1 MGYTESIMD
10 TSPPEKPVPS
20 DSDPVR
26 GRGWQDRVYE
36 IIFEADTPAGKTFDV
51 SLLVAILISI
61 TVISLESVQQIRVQW
76 ERELEF
82 AGGVFTVLFTVE
94 YVLRLACVRR
104 PWRYVRSFYGIV
116 DLLAVLPA
124 YLAFFI
130 GSSYYLSMIR
140 VLRLLRVFHVFKM
153 EPYVQ
158 ETRVLVSAMRATKA
172 KIVVFLL
179 VLLTAV
185 LLLGTAI
192 YVVEN
197 PHPEQPD
204 PANEFT
210 SIPRSVYWAVV
221 TLTTVGYED
230 IAPRSVPGQM
240 LAAAA
245 MILGYSMI
253 IVPVAIFSVE
263 VIQTRQRE
271 LSTRTCPSCV
281 REGHDSDATHCK
293 YCGTRLG

>member
-1 MGYTESIMD
+1 MMNTENPD
-10 TSPPEKPVPS
+10 KRDSPAATPS
-20 DSDPVR
+20 RKRDWR
-26 GRGWQDRVYE
+26 DRIYE
-36 IIFEADTPAGKTFDV
+36 IIFEADTPAGKAFDV
-51 SLLVAILISI
+51 ALLVAILISI
-61 TVISLESVQQIRVQW
+61 TVISLESVRTLRGEWKPQ
-76 ERELEF
+76 LEF
-82 AGGVFTVLFTVE
+82 AGGVFTVLFTIE
-94 YVLRLACVRR
+94 YILRLICVRR
-104 PWRYVRSFYGIV
+104 PWRYAFSFYGIV
-116 DLLAVLPA
+116 DLLAILPA
-124 YLAFFI
+124 YLAIFI
-130 GSSYYLSMIR
+130 GSSHYLSMIR

-153 EPYVQ
+153 GPYVQ
-158 ETRVLVSAMRATKA
+158 ETRILVSAMRATKA

-179 VLLTAV
+179 VVLTAV

-197 PHPEQPD
+197 PHPDQPD
-204 PANEFT
+204 PQNEFT

-221 TLTTVGYED
+221 TLTTVGYGD
-230 IAPRSVPGQM
+230 IAPRTVPGQV

-281 REGHDSDATHCK
+281 REGHDSDAVCCK
-293 YCGTRLG
+293 YCGTRL